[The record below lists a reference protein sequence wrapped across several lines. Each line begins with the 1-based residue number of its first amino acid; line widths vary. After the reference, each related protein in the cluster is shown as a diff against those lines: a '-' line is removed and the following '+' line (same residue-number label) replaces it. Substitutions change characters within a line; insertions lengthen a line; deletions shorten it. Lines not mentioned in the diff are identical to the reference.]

1 MASSWSHVTVAPS
14 TWPYESLRA
23 SHDSHGSTHTGF
35 PDGKEGCELFAVGD
49 EESVAYELR
58 EEGKATGEV
67 RVVCN
72 SDTVDVPPDI
82 YAATGYENVG
92 ELSWDD
98 KAALG
103 ALLACMQ
110 LDGGGADD
118 PPPPYP
124 EDEPIYEMGERP
136 EGLAGQV
143 MDELDAE
150 K

>member
-1 MASSWSHVTVAPS
+1 MLILDDHSTSRRRSSAFRTARKAASCLV
-14 TWPYESLRA
+14 
-23 SHDSHGSTHTGF
+23 
-35 PDGKEGCELFAVGD
+35 VGD

-72 SDTVDVPPDI
+72 RHGRVPPDI

-110 LDGGGADD
+110 LDGGAAD

-124 EDEPIYEMGERP
+124 EDMRSARRWPSGPRYSGARSWTSSD
-136 EGLAGQV
+136 GR
-143 MDELDAE
+143 
-150 K
+150 